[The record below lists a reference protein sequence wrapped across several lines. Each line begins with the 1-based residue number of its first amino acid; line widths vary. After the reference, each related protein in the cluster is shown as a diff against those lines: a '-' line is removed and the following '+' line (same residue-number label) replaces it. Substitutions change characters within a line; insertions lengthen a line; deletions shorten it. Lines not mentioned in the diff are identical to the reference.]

1 MKSSVLKT
9 GLYLLLSV
17 LILTMLVTLLQYTRL
32 DDHAG
37 FLQFKQDWL
46 NDRVWKA
53 AFYIHVFTCF
63 LCLFAGLTQFS
74 TYLQRRQ
81 KKTHRLLGKIYVF
94 NILLIN
100 VPVGMILAVNA
111 NGGLVSKV
119 AFSLLGILWCY
130 FTAMAW
136 VYARRKQFIQ
146 HRHFMIRSYALTLS
160 ALTLR
165 LWKPVLLSL
174 TSLDTYTIYQVD
186 AWLGFGLNLLIAEW
200 IIWREKHQRSR

>member
-1 MKSSVLKT
+1 MKSSFLIT
-9 GLYLLLSV
+9 TLYLLLSV
-17 LILTMLVTLLQYTRL
+17 LILTMMVTLLQYTRL

-37 FLQFKQDWL
+37 FLLFKQDWL
-46 NDRVWKA
+46 NDPVWKA

-74 TYLQRRQ
+74 KDLLRRQ

-94 NILLIN
+94 NILFIN

-111 NGGLVSKV
+111 NGGLISKV
-119 AFSLLGILWCY
+119 AFSILGILWCF
-130 FTAMAW
+130 FTGMAW
-136 VYARRKQFIQ
+136 VYARRKQFVR
-146 HRHFMIRSYALTLS
+146 HWHFMIRSYALTLS

-165 LWKPVLLSL
+165 LWKPVLVSL
-174 TSLDTYTIYQVD
+174 TTLDTHTIYQVD

-200 IIWREKHQRSR
+200 IIWREKI